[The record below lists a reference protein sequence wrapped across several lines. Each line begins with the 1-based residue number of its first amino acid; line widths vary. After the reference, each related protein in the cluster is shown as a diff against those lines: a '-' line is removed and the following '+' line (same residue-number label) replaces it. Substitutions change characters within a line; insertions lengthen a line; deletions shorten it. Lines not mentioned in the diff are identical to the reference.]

1 MATAGSRMRN
11 EGVTWQRQEKT
22 RYRLAGNG
30 FGSVSRFGG

>member
-11 EGVTWQRQEKT
+11 EGARGRGKKT